1 MKTFFTDLFQA
12 LIFVALMFTPFFIY
26 FWKM

>member
-1 MKTFFTDLFQA
+1 MKTFLSDLFQA
-12 LIFVALMFTPFFIY
+12 LIFAALMFAPFFIY